1 VKKLL
6 YVAATLAIAVLCS
19 TQAQTETTG
28 TNLVIHANWDT
39 KSDVEGVVTLS
50 QVHAKGPETIVVTRS
65 LSDGRAAFQTIL
77 AANSVY
83 DVILTSSDGTQLV
96 KFPVTTV
103 LINPANLKRAGIAL
117 VFNSTDKTLESASV
131 NVDLDF

>member
-1 VKKLL
+1 M
-6 YVAATLAIAVLCS
+6 IAVLCS
-19 TQAQTETTG
+19 TQAQTETPG

-39 KSDVEGVVTLS
+39 RSDVEGVVTLG
-50 QVHAKGPETIVVTRS
+50 QVRTKGPETIIVTRS
-65 LSDGRAAFQTIL
+65 LSNGRAAFQTVL

-103 LINPANLKRAGIAL
+103 LINPANLERAGIAL
-117 VFNSTDKTLESASV
+117 VFNSTDKSLKSASV

>member
-1 VKKLL
+1 
-6 YVAATLAIAVLCS
+6 
-19 TQAQTETTG
+19 
-28 TNLVIHANWDT
+28 
-39 KSDVEGVVTLS
+39 VEGVVTLGK
-50 QVHAKGPETIVVTRS
+50 VNTIGPETIIVTRS
-65 LSDGRAAFQTIL
+65 LSDGRAAFQTVL

-103 LINPANLKRAGIAL
+103 LINPANLERAGIAL
-117 VFNSTDKTLESASV
+117 VFNSTDKSLKSASV

>member
-1 VKKLL
+1 MKKLL
-6 YVAATLAIAVLCS
+6 YIAATLAIAVLCS
-19 TQAQTETTG
+19 VQAQTETTG

-39 KSDVEGVVTLS
+39 RSDVEGVVTLGK
-50 QVHAKGPETIVVTRS
+50 VNTIGPETIIVTRS
-65 LSDGRAAFQTIL
+65 LSDGRAAFQTVL

-83 DVILTSSDGTQLV
+83 DVILTSSDGAQLV

-103 LINPANLKRAGIAL
+103 LINPANLERAGIAL
-117 VFNSTDKTLESASV
+117 VFNSTDKSLKSASV